1 MWQKPSRG
9 LPASTGAEVFRWAR
23 NFIFSTLRPFHPRA
37 SSLRSQRKKRS
48 QSTVFPQSVK
58 FKSSARPSLT
68 RISTSEGGREQLD
81 TVRAAIVR
89 QTPG

>member
-1 MWQKPSRG
+1 
-9 LPASTGAEVFRWAR
+9 
-23 NFIFSTLRPFHPRA
+23 
-37 SSLRSQRKKRS
+37 LRSQRKKRS